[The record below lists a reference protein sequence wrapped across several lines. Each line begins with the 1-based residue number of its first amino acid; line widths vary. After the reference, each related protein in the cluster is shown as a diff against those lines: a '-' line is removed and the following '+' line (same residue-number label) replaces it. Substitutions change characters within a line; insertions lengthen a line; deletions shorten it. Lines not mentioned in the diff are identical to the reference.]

1 MWKGEAMATD
11 AATRV
16 GPYLQRLIDNDYAQD
31 NLRQAAASIQAA
43 YERAS
48 KRRVKVS
55 RDEKLR
61 RQVRDATRSVSEAAA
76 ALRANRK
83 KPKRRWGRRLLV
95 LLGLGALGAAAALA
109 ASEDLRRKVSGEESA
124 QPETEVGPAPAE
136 PVSA

>member
-1 MWKGEAMATD
+1 MATD

-16 GPYLQRLIDNDYAQD
+16 GPYLQRLIDNRYAQD

-124 QPETEVGPAPAE
+124 QPETEVGPTPAE